1 MKYIFLLLI
10 LTTACSSIQKKPI
23 ALQDYKRNACPT
35 KLYKSEIDL
44 MLCEKK
50 AEIELKQCKDDK
62 SNWFILLN
70 TLIGGTIGILGKIA
84 YDNK

>member
-1 MKYIFLLLI
+1 MKYLI
-10 LTTACSSIQKKPI
+10 LILIFMNACSSLQQKPI
-23 ALQDYKRNACPT
+23 ALQDYKYNACPA
-35 KLYKSEIDL
+35 KIYKREVDL

-50 AEIELKQCKDDK
+50 AEMELKQCKDDK